1 MKKVLLIALLALP
14 FALTAQT
21 KGGATPAAP
30 AQRENKNMPAPKEAQ
45 TVIVELVITEN
56 TAGGVS
62 MRFDAGK
69 EQPSYFQDKELVQQL
84 ADMRSYAVYS
94 APDAFNYLQSLG
106 FRYIDS
112 YQLPLN
118 GRQETHLIFQRDLR
132 RGREGGEAT
141 KPAEP
146 PRQPTNNPR
155 ATTPPAPQKK

>member
-1 MKKVLLIALLALP
+1 MKKVVLIAFLALP
-14 FALTAQT
+14 VALNAQT
-21 KGGATPAAP
+21 KGAVTATPP
-30 AQRENKNMPAPKEAQ
+30 AQKENRNMPPPKEAQ

-84 ADMRSYAVYS
+84 SDMRGYGVYS
-94 APDAFNYLQSLG
+94 APDAFNYLNSLG

-112 YQLPLN
+112 YQLPLS
-118 GRQETHLIFQRDLR
+118 GRSETHLIFQRDIR
-132 RGREGGEAT
+132 RSREGADAT
-141 KPAEP
+141 KPAETT
-146 PRQPTNNPR
+146 RQPTNNPR